1 MSSARRDQIESLS
14 VLGEP
19 NRRRLYDFV
28 AAQGRPVSRDAAAE
42 AIGLG
47 RPLVA
52 FHLDRLVES
61 GLLEATYR
69 RPAGRPGRGGG
80 RPTKLYRRAARS
92 FEASLPPRRYEVA
105 ADVLAAGLEIAAP
118 DGPPEPVLEAAR
130 EEGKRLAVGE
140 LEAADGPIGDGP
152 VDGRACL
159 LGVLESAGFEPEA
172 TGDEGRVLL
181 RNCPFDALVATHR
194 RVICAMNLALLE
206 GVASAVPDAGL
217 AAAPSDEP
225 GHCCVEFR
233 PTD

>member
-1 MSSARRDQIESLS
+1 MSPARRDQIESLAI
-14 VLGEP
+14 LGEP
-19 NRRRLYDFV
+19 NRRRLYDYV
-28 AAQGRPVSRDAAAE
+28 VDQGRPVSRDAAA
-42 AIGLG
+42 AAVGLG

-52 FHLDRLVES
+52 FHLDRMVES

-69 RPAGRPGRGGG
+69 RPPGRPGRGGG
-80 RPTKLYRRAARS
+80 RPTKLYRRAARN

-130 EEGKRLAVGE
+130 EEGRRLAGGE
-140 LEAADGPIGDGP
+140 LEAGGLPADGRG
-152 VDGRACL
+152 CL

-172 TGDEGRVLL
+172 SGDDDGRVLL

-206 GVASAVPDAGL
+206 GVAATVADSGL